1 MDPSILIHVLRHKGL
16 NADDLDRVLNHES
29 GLLGVSGVSGDMRQV
44 HAAARGGDAGPGWRW
59 TVYAHRLRQTIGG
72 LAATLG
78 GVDAL
83 VFTAGVGEH
92 DAEMRADACRGL
104 ECFGLEL
111 DAAANAACKPD
122 ADAATPA
129 SRGRIL
135 VIATR
140 EDLTIVRET
149 VRVLGESR

>member
-1 MDPSILIHVLRHKGL
+1 
-16 NADDLDRVLNHES
+16 
-29 GLLGVSGVSGDMRQV
+29 
-44 HAAARGGDAGPGWRW
+44 
-59 TVYAHRLRQTIGG
+59 
-72 LAATLG
+72 
-78 GVDAL
+78 

-104 ECFGLEL
+104 ECLGLEL
-111 DAAANAACKPD
+111 DAAANAGCRPD
-122 ADAATPA
+122 ADVAAPG

-149 VRVLGESR
+149 VRVLRGEG